1 MITTVT
7 LNAAIDKTYW
17 ISPFQV
23 GKTNRI
29 SKQRI
34 EPGGKGVNSAK
45 VLSSLGVK
53 VTVTGFVGGTN
64 GSKLK
69 RLLSEY
75 PIQQRWKEVDGETRT
90 CLNLIDESQ
99 SMETELLEKGLQIN
113 HEDWEGFKELLK
125 TIAAESSLVLISG
138 SLPDGL
144 GSGAYRE
151 LVSMIRNLGISV
163 GVDASGSALRDCIA
177 SRPTIIKPNIH
188 ELEEYCGKPLVSQK
202 EIIEEA
208 RNLYKRGISY
218 VFVSMGKE
226 GAIGI
231 SNNGIYK
238 AHLAPIKA
246 VNTVGCGD
254 ATFAGI
260 ALVLEKSK
268 DIVMA
273 LKSGMA
279 AGMANALSEGAGI
292 VREKNYEKFF
302 EKIAVEKIEE
312 VSG

>member
-17 ISPFQV
+17 ISPFQM

-29 SKQRI
+29 SKQRV
-34 EPGGKGVNSAK
+34 EPGGKGVNAAK
-45 VLSSLGVK
+45 VLSSLGVN
-53 VTVTGFVGGTN
+53 VTVTGFVGGTS
-64 GSKLK
+64 GSELK
-69 RLLSEY
+69 RLLSVY
-75 PIQQRWKEVDGETRT
+75 PIQQRWKEVAGETRT

-113 HEDWEGFKELLK
+113 QEDWKGFKELLK
-125 TIAAESSLVLISG
+125 TITAGSSLVLLSG

-151 LVSMIRNLGISV
+151 LVSMIRNMGISV
-163 GVDASGSALRDCIA
+163 GVDASGSAFRDCIA

-208 RNLYKRGISY
+208 SKIYKKGISY
-218 VFVSMGKE
+218 VFVSMGKD

-231 SNNGIYK
+231 SNDGIYR
-238 AHLAPIKA
+238 ARIAPIQA
-246 VNTVGCGD
+246 VNTIGCGD
-254 ATFAGI
+254 ATFAGM
-260 ALVLEKSK
+260 ALVLERSEDVVK
-268 DIVMA
+268 A

-292 VREKNYEKFF
+292 VIRKDYERFY
-302 EKIAVEKIEE
+302 ENIAVEKIEE